1 MDRYLAPKWLFVLMD
16 TLKANQIIHGELAKM
31 GEYDNSP
38 HFFEENKEFVRTL
51 ISSFF
56 ESINADEKSLLAE
69 CLDLGCGTGF
79 MYEILSAFDLGS
91 YLGIDI
97 TQNMLD
103 IFHQKYPTAR
113 TLISQAENLPF
124 ENKCFSFVSSYS
136 FLDHLD
142 DLSVVFSEAFRV
154 LKPGG
159 IFYSGLIPNAAFSN
173 AISYSVEAPSSYLW
187 FNCREHLNK
196 EYNSMHNNGE
206 VYAKKYGFSAETL
219 SKAEPQKSKGFGL
232 KIEEIYSLL
241 CNHGFSD
248 VVICPNW
255 YFGQASYKA
264 NLKEM
269 VVIDKYLK
277 SLGPVGQSLFKYF
290 DFFAVK

>member
-1 MDRYLAPKWLFVLMD
+1 MD

-38 HFFEENKEFVRTL
+38 HFFEENKEFVRSL
-51 ISSFF
+51 ISTFL
-56 ESINADEKSLLAE
+56 ESIDANKNDLFVE

-79 MYEILSAFDLGS
+79 MYEILSAFGLGS
-91 YLGIDI
+91 YVGIDI

-103 IFHQKYPTAR
+103 VFHDKYPNAR

-124 ENKCFSFVSSYS
+124 EDKCFSFVSNYS

-159 IFYSGLIPNAAFSN
+159 IFYSGLIPNADFSN
-173 AISYSVEAPSSYLW
+173 VISCSVKASSSYLW
-187 FNCREHLNK
+187 FSRQEHLNK
-196 EYNSMHNNGE
+196 EHNSMHNNGE

-219 SKAEPQKSKGFGL
+219 LKAEPQKSIGL
-232 KIEEIYSLL
+232 GLSIEVIYSLL
-241 CNHGFSD
+241 CKNGFRD

-255 YFGQASYKA
+255 YFGQASYK
-264 NLKEM
+264 LSHKEM
-269 VVIDKYLK
+269 GIIDQYLK